1 MLADSGTGA
10 LINIAVE
17 ALVIGVRTD
26 VEIGQLADVP
36 INGIDMPVGVFVVV
50 ASAVIALEFAVS
62 ASYGVDA
69 LVEALTGKIVPTS
82 DDGVNMLAD
91 VDAIMLP
98 AVMTALKSIVSATLA
113 DSVPFC

>member
-62 ASYGVDA
+62 ASYGADA
-69 LVEALTGKIVPTS
+69 LVETLSGKIVAAS
-82 DDGVNMLAD
+82 DVGVDMLDD
-91 VDAIMLP
+91 V
-98 AVMTALKSIVSATLA
+98 VMTALKYIVPASLA